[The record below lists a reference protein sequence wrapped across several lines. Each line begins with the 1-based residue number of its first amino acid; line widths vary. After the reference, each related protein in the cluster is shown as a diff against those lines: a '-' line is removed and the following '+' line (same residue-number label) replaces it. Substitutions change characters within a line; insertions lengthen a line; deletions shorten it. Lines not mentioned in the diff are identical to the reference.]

1 MVIVSLATAL
11 GGGSRNFA
19 NTQLCP
25 QRRNLASHPPHA
37 PRRASSEMALDSSL
51 FPDFPCVSC
60 RFIPSD
66 HAAGDGGLSVVAEG
80 EDSEVT
86 RATRPTQTL
95 LLMTAPPNPSEAYVS
110 REENGESN
118 PSSPLEPLRVK
129 RRRAGALAGAGRCPQ
144 LSKPLP
150 PSLYPAGP

>member
-1 MVIVSLATAL
+1 
-11 GGGSRNFA
+11 
-19 NTQLCP
+19 
-25 QRRNLASHPPHA
+25 
-37 PRRASSEMALDSSL
+37 MALDSSL

-60 RFIPSD
+60 RFISSD

-86 RATRPTQTL
+86 RATRPPRTL

-118 PSSPLEPLRVK
+118 PSS
-129 RRRAGALAGAGRCPQ
+129 
-144 LSKPLP
+144 
-150 PSLYPAGP
+150 